1 MGDTVPTHVEPK
13 PVVLRQFPG
22 KGPENGYRYRQALL
36 LTPPCLGFLGMST
49 MWPLWLLTS
58 LLALSQALPFEQKG
72 FWDFTLDDGLPML
85 NDEEASGVDTTS
97 GVPDL
102 DSLTPT
108 FSAMCPFG
116 CHCHL
121 RVVQCSDL
129 GQLWGRVRRDV

>member
-1 MGDTVPTHVEPK
+1 
-13 PVVLRQFPG
+13 
-22 KGPENGYRYRQALL
+22 
-36 LTPPCLGFLGMST
+36 

-72 FWDFTLDDGLPML
+72 FWDFTLDDGLPMM
-85 NDEEASGVDTTS
+85 NDEEASGADTTS

-102 DSLTPT
+102 YSLTPT

-129 GQLWGRVRRDV
+129 GQLWGRVGRYGWYECGRVAVEMG

>member
-1 MGDTVPTHVEPK
+1 M
-13 PVVLRQFPG
+13 
-22 KGPENGYRYRQALL
+22 
-36 LTPPCLGFLGMST
+36 M
-49 MWPLWLLTS
+49 
-58 LLALSQALPFEQKG
+58 
-72 FWDFTLDDGLPML
+72 
-85 NDEEASGVDTTS
+85 NDEEASGADTTS

-129 GQLWGRVRRDV
+129 GQSLGSWVGECAGGHRPSLRTPFKGNTCPSYGISMEGRGQGQGEPTEAAGS

>member
-1 MGDTVPTHVEPK
+1 M
-13 PVVLRQFPG
+13 R
-22 KGPENGYRYRQALL
+22 
-36 LTPPCLGFLGMST
+36 
-49 MWPLWLLTS
+49 PLWLLTL

-72 FWDFTLDDGLPML
+72 FWDFTLDDGLLMM
-85 NDEEASGVDTTS
+85 NDEEASGSDTTS

-129 GQLWGRVRRDV
+129 GESLGNWSESVQRGTGSAWEPLLEGTHVLSCEVGIEWQEWEWCESPQTKVLESEYICR

>member
-1 MGDTVPTHVEPK
+1 MGT
-13 PVVLRQFPG
+13 G
-22 KGPENGYRYRQALL
+22 AGWALL
-36 LTPPCLGFLGMST
+36 MAPPLPGLPGTPN
-49 MWPLWLLTS
+49 MWSLWLLAP

-72 FWDFTLDDGLPML
+72 FWDFTLDDGLPVL
-85 NDEEASGVDTTS
+85 NDEEASGADTTS

-129 GQLWGRVRRDV
+129 GQSRGWGGSGAWKCRPSLSVPTKGVHA